1 MKIGS
6 RPLMVLAA
14 LLDVL
19 LSALCW
25 AGAAEVP
32 SPHGLYRDRPSPHDS
47 AERQQPWYVLPAPAN
62 PVFRG
67 TPRFRW
73 GDLGVQRSTPAWSS
87 RGDYYGR
94 SKQWARF

>member
-1 MKIGS
+1 
-6 RPLMVLAA
+6 MVLAT
-14 LLDVL
+14 LMGYL
-19 LSALCW
+19 LSAPCPV
-25 AGAAEVP
+25 GAAEVP
-32 SPHGLYRDRPSPHDS
+32 WPPGLYRDGPFPHAS

-62 PVFRG
+62 PIFRG

-73 GDLGVQRSTPAWSS
+73 GDLGVQRSTPPWSG